1 MMLAI
6 PAAWI
11 TYGTELHY
19 ADNDA
24 RQWRIPLWLQ
34 MTFSGFIA
42 ASVFFLPESPRWLI
56 ANGRQE
62 EALEVITKY
71 HGDDNPDSPLV
82 QLTYREMQELISKEG
97 SDKRWWD
104 YSDLVKTRAAR
115 WRITMVWSMSFFGQW
130 SGNAAVSYFL
140 PAMLRQAGI
149 DDVHTQLKL
158 NGVVSVISFIG
169 AMIGSTL
176 VDKVG
181 RRKMLFGASCSF
193 VLWFVLLTALSAR
206 YNGSGEKHGSNAA
219 RTPALNHRKSLTFH
233 RLLR

>member
-19 ADNDA
+19 ADNDV

-82 QLTYREMQELISKEG
+82 QLTYHEMQEVISKEG
-97 SDKRWWD
+97 SDKRW
-104 YSDLVKTRAAR
+104 
-115 WRITMVWSMSFFGQW
+115 
-130 SGNAAVSYFL
+130 
-140 PAMLRQAGI
+140 
-149 DDVHTQLKL
+149 
-158 NGVVSVISFIG
+158 
-169 AMIGSTL
+169 
-176 VDKVG
+176 
-181 RRKMLFGASCSF
+181 
-193 VLWFVLLTALSAR
+193 
-206 YNGSGEKHGSNAA
+206 
-219 RTPALNHRKSLTFH
+219 
-233 RLLR
+233 